1 MSKYTTTK
9 RQFSLDVVR
18 NSDNHACGFMCSKVF
33 WEGDDLY
40 LDQVLYQE
48 GDNILE
54 GKKVG
59 DVLVEAETLPEG
71 KKFGDVKK
79 AGRGWVNDDWN
90 WDEELQRVFGEV
102 DADLKKELT
111 DYFTSDMKTKY
122 MAFMKGE

>member
-9 RQFSLDVVR
+9 NEFSIDVTR

-40 LDQVLYQE
+40 ADAVLYKE

-59 DVLVEAETLPEG
+59 DVLVEADTLPEG
-71 KKFGDVKK
+71 KKFGDVRE
-79 AGRGWVNDDWN
+79 AGRGWVQEDWN
-90 WDEELQRVFGEV
+90 WDTELNRVFGEV

-111 DYFTSDMKTKY
+111 DYFTSDMKTKFL
-122 MAFMKGE
+122 AFMKGS